1 MALTAS
7 IMPDVAVVSAV
18 MNIQRLDFQTAATD
32 GRGFGVTAGAPLW
45 ILKATIRDGDED
57 ETDEWF
63 AFLDALRGLQRP
75 FLAHDLTRPY
85 PRAYPNGFAGLNRA
99 GGGAFDGSAASWSVN
114 ADRDQITLTG
124 QPSGLLL
131 KRRDGL
137 MLRWAT
143 AGEPRRSLHRLS
155 APATASA
162 GGVITLAVEPPVPTL
177 VPGSAVADLAKPQAV
192 FRQVIAESGM
202 GELDALHSAPGTLYA
217 IQDLRA

>member
-18 MNIQRLDFQTAATD
+18 FNIQRLDFMTTATD
-32 GRGFGVTAGAPLW
+32 GRAFGITAGAPVW

-85 PRAYPNGFAGLNRA
+85 PRAYPTGFAGLSRA
-99 GGGAFDGSAASWSVN
+99 GGGAFDGTATSWSVN
-114 ADRDQITLTG
+114 ADRDQITLAG
-124 QPSGLLL
+124 QPAAFPL

-137 MLRWAT
+137 MLRWST
-143 AGEPRRSLHRLS
+143 GGEPRRSLHRLS
-155 APATASA
+155 APATATA
-162 GGVITLAVEPPVPTL
+162 GGVVTLAVEPPVPTL
-177 VPGSAVADLAKPQAV
+177 VPGTAVADLAKPQAV
-192 FRQVIAESGM
+192 FKQVISESGM
-202 GELDALHSAPGTLYA
+202 GELDALHSAGGTLSA
-217 IQDLRA
+217 VQDLRA

>member
-18 MNIQRLDFQTAATD
+18 FNIQRLDFMTTATD
-32 GRGFGVTAGAPLW
+32 GRAFGITAGAPVW

-85 PRAYPNGFAGLNRA
+85 PRAYPTGFAGLSRA
-99 GGGAFDGSAASWSVN
+99 GGGAFDGTATTWSVN
-114 ADRDQITLTG
+114 ADRDQITLGG
-124 QPSGLLL
+124 QPAAFPL

-137 MLRWAT
+137 MLRWST
-143 AGEPRRSLHRLS
+143 GGEPRRSLHRLS
-155 APATASA
+155 APATATA
-162 GGVITLAVEPPVPTL
+162 GGVVTLAVEPPVPTL
-177 VPGSAVADLAKPQAV
+177 VPGTAVADLAKPQAV
-192 FRQVIAESGM
+192 FKQVISESGM
-202 GELDALHSAPGTLYA
+202 GELDALHSAGGTLSA
-217 IQDLRA
+217 VQDLRA